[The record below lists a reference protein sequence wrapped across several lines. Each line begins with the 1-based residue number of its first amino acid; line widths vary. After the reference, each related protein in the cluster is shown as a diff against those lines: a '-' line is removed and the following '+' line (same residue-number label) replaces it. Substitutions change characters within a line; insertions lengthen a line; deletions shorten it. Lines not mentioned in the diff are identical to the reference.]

1 VSAEHWVA
9 GGLLVTGVAVQL
21 AACLGL
27 ILARTTFD
35 RLHVVAPAAV
45 VGAPL
50 VCASVLVNESFSQ
63 GGVHAIL
70 VAAILIGVGPVIT
83 HATARA
89 ARLRE
94 TDGMIVLPS
103 EE

>member
-1 VSAEHWVA
+1 MSAEHWVA